1 MHTCRDTMHAH
12 AHTRT
17 HTHTPTHAHT
27 HTCMFLF
34 SPAVWLPLCLR
45 LSPCL
50 RVSVSP
56 YVSPCLRV
64 SVSPCLRV
72 SVSPCLRVSL
82 SLSPLSRSLCLYIFL
97 SLFLAIAI
105 FSVSVDSPSVYL
117 CMWQS
122 DMKCCNVATAM
133 RPLHDSQG
141 PNQIHELLAS

>member
-1 MHTCRDTMHAH
+1 MHAH

-17 HTHTPTHAHT
+17 HTHTHTPTHAHT
-27 HTCMFLF
+27 HTHACFF
-34 SPAVWLPLCLR
+34 SLLLYGS
-45 LSPCL
+45 LS
-50 RVSVSP
+50 VSV
-56 YVSPCLRV
+56 YLRV

-72 SVSPCLRVSL
+72 SVRVSVSPCLRVSVSL